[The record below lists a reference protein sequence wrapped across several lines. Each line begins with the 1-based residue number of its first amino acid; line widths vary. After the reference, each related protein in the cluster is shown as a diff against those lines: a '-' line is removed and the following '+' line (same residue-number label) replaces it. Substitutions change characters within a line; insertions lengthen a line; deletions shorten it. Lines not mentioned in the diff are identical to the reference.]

1 MREGGAQQQPAVV
14 RQVAFGLR
22 NAEVAAKL
30 HITRRTV
37 TTHLA
42 NIFRKLGIHER
53 RELFGF
59 ALRTAI
65 I

>member
-1 MREGGAQQQPAVV
+1 LEAVTVREREVI

-22 NAEVAAKL
+22 NAEVATKL
-30 HITRRTV
+30 QISRRTV

-42 NIFRKLGIHER
+42 NIFKKLGIHQR
-53 RELFGF
+53 GELLGF

-65 I
+65 V